1 MIDVSLKLLN
11 TSWVVYSI
19 PNNLKIMRSKNNET
33 QRVASPGLSTRF
45 MTYAS
50 FFILDKLL
58 LEKHN

>member
-19 PNNLKIMRSKNNET
+19 PNNLKIMRSKNET
-33 QRVASPGLSTRF
+33 QRVASLGLSTRF

>member
-1 MIDVSLKLLN
+1 MIDISLKF
-11 TSWVVYSI
+11 
-19 PNNLKIMRSKNNET
+19 KIMRSKNNDT
-33 QRVASPGLSTRF
+33 QRVASLGLATRF